1 MLTQSAIIRL
11 GSALVFLGVALGA
24 FGAHGLEAILEENNR
39 VETWNTAVLYHLIH
53 GMGLLFVGL
62 FRVPPRGVWIC
73 FTLGILIFSGSLYVL
88 ALTNFTKLGMIT
100 PVGGLAFLLGW
111 LTLFLGAGALV
122 KR

>member
-24 FGAHGLEAILEENNR
+24 FGAHGLEAILEENKR

-53 GMGLLFVGL
+53 GMGLLFVSL

-111 LTLFLGAGALV
+111 LTLFLAAGALV

>member
-24 FGAHGLEAILEENNR
+24 FGAHGLEAILEENKR